1 MSISYGKNDRPLTAS
16 GMEKVEKFSSYC
28 DRFGLVHPHFA
39 DPVGDDGSHYTSPE
53 LVLLNEDADVEHV
66 FGHWLCDYHN
76 IEPEI
81 VADVVK
87 SLLLGK

>member
-1 MSISYGKNDRPLTAS
+1 M
-16 GMEKVEKFSSYC
+16 
-28 DRFGLVHPHFA
+28 
-39 DPVGDDGSHYTSPE
+39 GDDGSHYTSPE

-66 FGHWLCDYHN
+66 FGHWLCDYHS